1 MKMWGKKGEKKEKE
15 NPQTAWSAGKMLV
28 PTMGI
33 VLAAAV
39 FFGIG
44 IWKDY
49 RDAIIDV
56 QKQQM
61 LLTVQSLGESM
72 ELFIQS
78 YAEDLEGLYQMEGE
92 QWFWDST
99 EDIRKEGDS
108 KQDILKRKDTMQK
121 YVESHR
127 AFVSDV
133 IVENENGGISR
144 SMKNVRIRQTYSITQ
159 MDEEKSLRL
168 AELQSGEMCLILKK
182 EVLGKG
188 ALSIVLDLERYYQTL
203 MRRLRV
209 GTNGYMVL
217 KDAKGIILMH
227 PEREQWGIEVIRGRM
242 KMYERIDLK
251 SLETMI
257 HHQREGKE
265 GVEEYYSY
273 WWAEDGYPRVRKISA
288 YCPVQ
293 VGEDFLILS
302 AVMDYDDIY
311 VPVAEGVLKLALLFL
326 VFFLIMVVMAWYIV
340 YMFLQKQKDT
350 EKITY
355 LTELNRLLEEMHRSE
370 ETIAHQQRLQIMGT
384 MTGGIAHEF
393 NNLLTPI
400 MGYADLLLMDLEED
414 SEQYDSAL
422 EIYEASVKAKEIIQQ
437 ISSLSRKNM
446 ETAYKDTDS
455 RKMLTRALKMVRS
468 VCPSNIH
475 LEEEF
480 CLEGEHIL
488 CNETQMNQV
497 ILNICVNAIHAI
509 DHKEGKIR
517 VKARGTGRK
526 ELEDLAL
533 ADRYLSSSSGN
544 WSRYIC
550 IEIQDNGCGMSK
562 EIQNQIFDPFFT
574 TKKGGTGTGL
584 GLALAEQIIRSHKG
598 EIYVKSEP
606 GRGSIF
612 LIYLPVSE
620 GKKEDIKTEIL
631 KEKMEEEQEER
642 LRLLIVDDNP
652 KILRLLEKDAGKL
665 KIVLE
670 CQMNFEEARRVL
682 EEGQIMAE
690 NGQIHTGFDALI
702 TEQEIDGKSGVDF
715 CMSLQG
721 KYSDM
726 VMVVMADQ
734 VTRELVEAK
743 QRRLVDAYIDKPVS
757 IASILKVLKDN
768 LNNL

>member
-1 MKMWGKKGEKKEKE
+1 MRMWGIKEEKE
-15 NPQTAWSAGKMLV
+15 EKGNPRAVWPAGKVLILV
-28 PTMGI
+28 LGI

-39 FFGIG
+39 LVGMG

-56 QKQQM
+56 QKRQM

-72 ELFIQS
+72 ELFLQN
-78 YAEDLEGLYQMEGE
+78 YAEDLEGLYQLEGE
-92 QWFWDST
+92 LWFIEPGEDASKKVDS
-99 EDIRKEGDS
+99 EPDRLMR
-108 KQDILKRKDTMQK
+108 DILQK
-121 YVESHR
+121 YVTSHKS
-127 AFVSDV
+127 FVNDV
-133 IVENENGGISR
+133 MVENTSGENSR
-144 SMKNVRIRQTYSITQ
+144 SIKHLKICQEYSISQ
-159 MDEEKSLRL
+159 MGEGKSLRL
-168 AELQSGEMCLILKK
+168 AELESGEMCLIIKK

-188 ALSIVLDLERYYQTL
+188 ALSIVLDLEKYYQTL
-203 MRRLRV
+203 MRGLRV

-217 KDAKGIILMH
+217 KDAEGIILMH
-227 PEREQWGIEVIRGRM
+227 PERAQWGIEVIHGRM
-242 KMYERIDLK
+242 QMYQGIDLK

-257 HHQREGKE
+257 QHQMEGQE

-288 YCPVQ
+288 YSPVQ

-311 VPVAEGVLKLALLFL
+311 IPVVEGVLRLVLLFL
-326 VFFLIMVVMAWYIV
+326 AFFLIMVAMAWYIA

-350 EKITY
+350 RKIAY
-355 LTELNRLLEEMHRSE
+355 LTELNHLLEEMHRSE

-414 SEQYDSAL
+414 SDPYDSAL

-437 ISSLSRKNM
+437 LSSLSRKNM

-455 RKMLTRALKMVRS
+455 RRMLTRALKMVRS
-468 VCPSNIH
+468 VCPSNIC
-475 LEEEF
+475 LEEEL
-480 CLEGEHIL
+480 CLEGENIL

-517 VKARGTGRK
+517 VKARVTERK
-526 ELEDLAL
+526 ELADLPSV
-533 ADRYLSSSSGN
+533 DRVLPSSSEN
-544 WSRYIC
+544 WNHYIC
-550 IEIQDNGCGMSK
+550 IEIRDNGCGMSK

-584 GLALAEQIIRSHKG
+584 GLALVEQIIRSHKG
-598 EIYVKSEP
+598 GIYVESEP
-606 GRGSIF
+606 GRGSMF
-612 LIYLPVSE
+612 SLYLPVSE
-620 GKKEDIKTEIL
+620 GRKTDIKTGAL
-631 KEKMEEEQEER
+631 KEGMEEEQKEQ
-642 LRLLIVDDNP
+642 LRLLVVDDNP
-652 KILRLLEKDAGKL
+652 KVLRLLEKDAAKL
-665 KIVLE
+665 KIMLK

-682 EEGQIMAE
+682 EESQIDK
-690 NGQIHTGFDALI
+690 GFDALI
-702 TEQEIDGKSGVDF
+702 TEQEIGGKSGVDF

-726 VMVVMADQ
+726 VMIVMADQ
-734 VTRELVEAK
+734 VTRELIEAK

-757 IASILKVLKDN
+757 VSSILEVLKGK